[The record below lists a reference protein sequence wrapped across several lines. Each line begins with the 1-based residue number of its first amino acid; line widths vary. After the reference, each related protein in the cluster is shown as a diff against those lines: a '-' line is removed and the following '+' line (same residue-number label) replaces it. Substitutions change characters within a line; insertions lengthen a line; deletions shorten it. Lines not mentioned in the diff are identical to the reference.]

1 LADLEDQVAEAAGL
15 LADLEDQVEE
25 AADLLADLEEV
36 ERVETARDRLDERGA
51 SGHLQEQL
59 HLVQRE

>member
-1 LADLEDQVAEAAGL
+1 LADLEDQVEEGADL

-36 ERVETARDRLDERGA
+36 EGVETARDRLEE

>member
-1 LADLEDQVAEAAGL
+1 LADLEDQVEEGADL

-25 AADLLADLEEV
+25 AADLLADLEV

>member
-1 LADLEDQVAEAAGL
+1 M
-15 LADLEDQVEE
+15 ADLEDQVEE
-25 AADLLADLEEV
+25 AADLLADPEDQVVEAADLLADLEEF
-36 ERVETARDRLDERGA
+36 ETARDRLD